1 MKKIMY
7 GNSLLLLGIMCF
19 AITLNAEN
27 SILEVIGLLSAG
39 VGIILATIGFFSKD
53 K

>member
-7 GNSLLLLGIMCF
+7 GNSLLLFGIFCF
-19 AITLNAEN
+19 LVSFFGEHQI
-27 SILEVIGLLSAG
+27 IDVVGLLSAG
-39 VGIILATIGFFSKD
+39 VGIIVSTIGFFSKD